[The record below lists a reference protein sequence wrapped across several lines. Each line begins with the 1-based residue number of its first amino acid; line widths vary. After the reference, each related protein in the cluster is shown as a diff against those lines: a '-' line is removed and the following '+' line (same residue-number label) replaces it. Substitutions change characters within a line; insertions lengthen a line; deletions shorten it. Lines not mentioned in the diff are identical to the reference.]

1 MENETSFNQLMYSA
15 SGLID
20 PAPSEPEQTQIMT
33 TASQPETT
41 TTTTAPTTT
50 PTMTTPCNIVPKDE
64 VKAALEAIKE
74 HKEESK
80 VPKVCG
86 GKGGFYTCNEKM
98 IKALNLSLETLRLQI
113 ESLRCQLDTK
123 QKEKRELENMFR
135 SCASKLA
142 VADTENE
149 SQALCPLKKTS
160 SAPCPLKKT
169 PSCGGCGSC
178 GCSIKKKSP
187 AVKKRKRPVKTK
199 SPRKKPAVS
208 FEKELEKYDP
218 YGYDYVG
225 NQLHSDY
232 YY

>member
-1 MENETSFNQLMYSA
+1 MYSA

-20 PAPSEPEQTQIMT
+20 PEPSEPEQTQII
-33 TASQPETT
+33 TT
-41 TTTTAPTTT
+41 TPQPATTTAPTTA
-50 PTMTTPCNIVPKDE
+50 PTMTPCNVVPKDE
-64 VKAALEAIKE
+64 VKAALDAIKE
-74 HKEESK
+74 HKQESK
-80 VPKVCG
+80 VPQVCG

-149 SQALCPLKKTS
+149 SQAPCQLKKTPV
-160 SAPCPLKKT
+160 APCQLKKA
-169 PSCGGCGSC
+169 PSCGGCDSC

-199 SPRKKPAVS
+199 SPRKKTAVS

-218 YGYDYVG
+218 YGYDYVS